1 MEFRPMRRRKQELSV
16 GEAVAILRRGTS
28 GVLALAG
35 DGGYPYAV
43 PMSYAYDGDAA
54 IAEDAATAQ
63 DEASVL
69 GRLVFHSAEVGH
81 KVDAIRRDGR
91 ASFCVI
97 DRDDV
102 VPEKFTTHFRSAIA
116 FGRVRVLDD
125 PAEKRAAIELLS
137 RRYAPD
143 ASSEAESEE
152 IERFWNTLL
161 MFELRIEHLS
171 GKEAVELVR
180 ERKQRR

>member
-1 MEFRPMRRRKQELSV
+1 MRRKKQELPA

-43 PMSYAYDGDAA
+43 PMSYAYDGETS

-63 DEASVL
+63 DDASVL
-69 GRLVFHSAEVGH
+69 GRLVFHSAETGH

-116 FGRVRVLDD
+116 FGRVHVLDD

-152 IERFWNTLL
+152 IERFWNALL
-161 MFELRIEHLS
+161 MFELRVEHLS

>member
-1 MEFRPMRRRKQELSV
+1 MEFRPMRRKKQELPQE
-16 GEAVAILRRGTS
+16 EAVAILRRGTS

-43 PMSYAYDGDAA
+43 PLSYAYDG
-54 IAEDAATAQ
+54 EGG
-63 DEASVL
+63 EL
-69 GRLVFHSAEVGH
+69 GRLIFHSAAAGH
-81 KVDAIRRDGR
+81 KVDAIARDDR

-97 DRDDV
+97 DQDDV
-102 VPEKFTTHFRSAIA
+102 VPEKFTTRFRSVIT
-116 FGRVRVLDD
+116 FGRIRVLSD
-125 PAEKRAAIELLS
+125 PAEKRAAIGLLS

-143 ASSEAESEE
+143 MPREAEAAE

-171 GKEAVELVR
+171 GKEAIELTH
-180 ERKQRR
+180 ERKG